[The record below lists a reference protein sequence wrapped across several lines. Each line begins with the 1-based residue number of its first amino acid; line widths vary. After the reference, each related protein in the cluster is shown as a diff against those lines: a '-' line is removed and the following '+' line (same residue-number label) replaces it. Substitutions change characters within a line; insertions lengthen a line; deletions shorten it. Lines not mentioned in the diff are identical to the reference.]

1 MLLAEHL
8 VFSSAVYGGVKGD
21 DEMRGNET
29 GPKNVGKMGLG
40 EVGWKSR
47 YIQNALEA
55 AIRRCELTERKVQ
68 LVRAK
73 PCSVA

>member
-1 MLLAEHL
+1 
-8 VFSSAVYGGVKGD
+8 
-21 DEMRGNET
+21 MRWDET
-29 GPKNVGKMGLG
+29 GRKNVGKMGLG

-47 YIQNALEA
+47 YIQNALES
-55 AIRRCELTERKVQ
+55 AIRRCGLTERKVQ

>member
-1 MLLAEHL
+1 MVMGRET
-8 VFSSAVYGGVKGD
+8 
-21 DEMRGNET
+21 MRWDET
-29 GPKNVGKMGLG
+29 GRKNVGKMGLG

-47 YIQNALEA
+47 YIQNALES
-55 AIRRCELTERKVQ
+55 AIRRCGLTERKVQ